1 MKPIKKF
8 NNYPGWKLKLNFI
21 KKIKKIFYE
30 KKRK

>member
-8 NNYPGWKLKLNFI
+8 NNYPGWKPKLNLI
-21 KKIKKIFYE
+21 KELKKIFDE